1 MGQANQHL
9 ILSMKFIVQI
19 VEKMVVFML
28 FSAFRRKFVLADG
41 FPGSGSPVLLL
52 SLVLHGDAS

>member
-1 MGQANQHL
+1 
-9 ILSMKFIVQI
+9 
-19 VEKMVVFML
+19 MVVFML
-28 FSAFRRKFVLADG
+28 FSVFQRKFVLADG